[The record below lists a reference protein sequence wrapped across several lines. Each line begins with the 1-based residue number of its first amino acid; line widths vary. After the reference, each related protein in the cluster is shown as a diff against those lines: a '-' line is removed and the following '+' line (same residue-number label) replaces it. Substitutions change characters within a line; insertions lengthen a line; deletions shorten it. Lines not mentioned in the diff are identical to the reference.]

1 MHRTQVASTASDAPA
16 SGNWYCGHNTQYIL
30 QSSTQHHHPTPAV
43 FVYCSMLFWHA
54 RPQKLEAPKLCAPD
68 IDRSSESLHSPKTAP
83 QGAGAGQTTRLDP
96 NLGSALRGDHCL
108 GGRSCAVV
116 HCGSQ
121 LCLTCTT
128 NCGSFLGS
136 FLFPRHD
143 SRVLGHERRPQELI
157 FYDEICDR
165 LHHPGPEHCE
175 LSEAAARIKRTSRE
189 QG

>member
-1 MHRTQVASTASDAPA
+1 MHPQAGTGTA
-16 SGNWYCGHNTQYIL
+16 GTTHNTYC
-30 QSSTQHHHPTPAV
+30 SHHHPTPAV

-143 SRVLGHERRPQELI
+143 SRVLGHERRPQELV